1 MTKIS
6 IYLATS
12 LMVVCA
18 IIGIGV
24 GYFLTPQYALTM
36 YDKSTM
42 DLGRADKWLDL
53 RYVDAMIAHH
63 RGAILVAQQAEVS
76 TRPEVKN
83 LAIEIQKNEPV
94 LIAELYAWKKAWYGD
109 TRAVKDPIVPN
120 LGTYDASFDLRF
132 LNAVIAHHEAGI
144 VMTKEVRTKSSR
156 SEVLNNADAVEE
168 FLTTSAA
175 MLKDWRKNWYK
186 I

>member
-1 MTKIS
+1 MNKIS

-12 LMVVCA
+12 LMVVSA
-18 IIGIGV
+18 LIGISV
-24 GYFLTPQYALTM
+24 GYFLTPQYTLTM

-53 RYVDAMIAHH
+53 RYIDAMIAHH
-63 RGAILVAQQAEVS
+63 RGAILVAKQAEVS
-76 TRPEVKN
+76 KRPEVKN

-94 LIAELYAWKKAWYGD
+94 LIAELYAWKKAWYND
-109 TRAVKDPIVPN
+109 TRSVKDPIVPN
-120 LGTYDASFDLRF
+120 LGSYDASFDLRF

-144 VMTKEVRTKSSR
+144 VMTKDVRTKSSR
-156 SEVLNNADAVEE
+156 SEVLNNADAVEA
-168 FLTTSAA
+168 FLTTSGN
-175 MLKDWRKNWYK
+175 MLKEWRKNWYK

>member
-1 MTKIS
+1 MNKIS
-6 IYLATS
+6 IYLAVS
-12 LMVVCA
+12 LMIVCA

-24 GYFLTPQYALTM
+24 GDFLTPQYTLTM

-53 RYVDAMIAHH
+53 RYIDAMIAHH
-63 RGAILVAQQAEVS
+63 RGAILIAQQAEVS
-76 TRPEVKN
+76 KRPEVKN

-94 LIAELYAWKKAWYGD
+94 LIAELYAWKKAWYGH
-109 TRAVKDPIVPN
+109 TRSVKDPVVSN
-120 LGTYDASFDLRF
+120 LGAYDASFDLRF
-132 LNAVIAHHEAGI
+132 LNALIAHHAAGSM
-144 VMTKEVRTKSSR
+144 MTKEVRTKSSR

-168 FLTTSAA
+168 FLTTSGN
-175 MLKDWRKNWYK
+175 MLKEWRRNWYK

>member
-1 MTKIS
+1 MNKIS

-12 LMVVCA
+12 LMIVCT

-24 GYFLTPQYALTM
+24 GYFFTPQYTLTM

-53 RYVDAMIAHH
+53 RYIDAMIAHH
-63 RGAILVAQQAEVS
+63 RGAILIAKQAEAS
-76 TRPEVKN
+76 NRPEVQN
-83 LAIEIQKNEPV
+83 LAKEIQKNEPI
-94 LIAELYAWKKAWYGD
+94 LIAELYTWKKAWYGD
-109 TRAVKDPIVPN
+109 TRSVKDPVVPN
-120 LGTYDASFDLRF
+120 LGTYDTSFDLRF
-132 LNAVIAHHEAGI
+132 LNAVIAHHAAGI

-168 FLTTSAA
+168 FLTTSGN
-175 MLKDWRKNWYK
+175 MLKEWRKNWYK

>member
-1 MTKIS
+1 
-6 IYLATS
+6 
-12 LMVVCA
+12 MVVCA

-24 GYFLTPQYALTM
+24 GYFLTPQYTLTM

-63 RGAILVAQQAEVS
+63 RGAILVAKQAELS
-76 TRPEVKN
+76 KRPEVQN
-83 LAIEIQKNEPV
+83 LAKEIQKNEPV

-109 TRAVKDPIVPN
+109 TRAVKYPIVPN

-132 LNAVIAHHEAGI
+132 LNTVIAHHEAGI

-156 SEVLNNADAVEE
+156 SEVLNNADAVEA
-168 FLTTSAA
+168 FLTTSGT
-175 MLKDWRKNWYK
+175 MLKEWRKNWYK

>member
-1 MTKIS
+1 MNKIS

-12 LMVVCA
+12 LMIVCA

-24 GYFLTPQYALTM
+24 GYFLTPQYTLTM

-76 TRPEVKN
+76 KRPEVQN
-83 LAIEIQKNEPV
+83 LAKEIQKNEPV

-120 LGTYDASFDLRF
+120 LGTHDASFDLRF

-156 SEVLNNADAVEE
+156 SEVLNNADAVEA
-168 FLTTSAA
+168 FLTTSGT
-175 MLKDWRKNWYK
+175 MLKEWRKNWYK